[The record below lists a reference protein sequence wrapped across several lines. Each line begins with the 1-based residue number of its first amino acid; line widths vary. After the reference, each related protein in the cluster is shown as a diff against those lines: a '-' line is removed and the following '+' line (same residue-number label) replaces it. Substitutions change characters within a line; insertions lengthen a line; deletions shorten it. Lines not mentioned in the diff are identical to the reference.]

1 MDGFERRKERIKEN
15 IRQAA
20 LELFSNYGVQ
30 KVSVSEI
37 AKKAKASQVTIYNYF
52 GSKDELLRD
61 VILAG
66 LDKSLQGYIETI
78 NSGISFPEILEKL
91 ITEKTSE
98 LAILNQDFVKS
109 MMSEDPVIKQITE
122 DFTKNKFIPMMLEL
136 IQKGKTEGYIHH
148 NISDEAILLYINMF
162 RESKNSDSIIKME
175 HNQQLYKDITT
186 LFFYG
191 LIGNRN

>member
-186 LFFYG
+186 LFFCG

>member
-1 MDGFERRKERIKEN
+1 
-15 IRQAA
+15 
-20 LELFSNYGVQ
+20 
-30 KVSVSEI
+30 
-37 AKKAKASQVTIYNYF
+37 
-52 GSKDELLRD
+52 LLRD

-78 NSGISFPEILEKL
+78 KSGISFPEILEKL
-91 ITEKTSE
+91 ITKKTSE

-136 IQKGKTEGYIHH
+136 IQKGKAEGYIHH

-162 RESKNSDSIIKME
+162 RESKNSDPILKME

>member
-37 AKKAKASQVTIYNYF
+37 AKRAKASQVTIYNYF

-122 DFTKNKFIPMMLEL
+122 DFSKNKFIPMMLEL
-136 IQKGKTEGYIHH
+136 IQKGKTEGFIHH

-191 LIGNRN
+191 LIGNNN

>member
-52 GSKDELLRD
+52 GSKDELLHD

-91 ITEKTSE
+91 ITEKPSE